1 MPRPLRLKENPRP
14 IYLLSAIPF
23 AASAADS
30 LTTGAFLLGGLNVLG
45 VVANLYAFFLY
56 NRVPR
61 AASEF
66 FALFNALI
74 AFVLS
79 YHFFEAGKV
88 GLPYAWI
95 VAGLFN
101 LVLAYV
107 VHRKRKMA

>member
-1 MPRPLRLKENPRP
+1 MPRFFRLKDNPRP
-14 IYLLSAIPF
+14 TYLLSAIPF
-23 AASAADS
+23 AASAADA
-30 LTTGAFLLGGLNVLG
+30 LTTGAFILGGLNVLG
-45 VVANLYAFFLY
+45 MIANVCAFALYSRL
-56 NRVPR
+56 PR
-61 AASEF
+61 AATEF

-107 VHRKRKMA
+107 VHRKRKTV